1 MGLLIKS
8 TTEKVIKI
16 AGTQIELN
24 DIYGRVEFAG
34 RINGVTLDFS
44 IYTFVSKQGF
54 ENKQVLFTDIENTTF
69 SVDLQPGEIQ
79 DLDTALIYSKLAF
92 EQLGYSVDILND

>member
-16 AGTQIELN
+16 AGTQIELPN
-24 DIYGRVEFAG
+24 IYGRVEFAG
-34 RINGVTLDFS
+34 RIDGVILDFS
-44 IYTFVSKQGF
+44 VYTFVNKQGF
-54 ENKQVLFTDIENTTF
+54 ENRQVLFTDIENTTF
-69 SVDLQPGEIQ
+69 SVTLQAGEMQ
-79 DLDTALIYSKLAF
+79 NLETALNYSKIIF